1 MKAKEIRRYLT
12 DAAFDIHTTDTLTKK
27 GIPATREERETW
39 IDKHT
44 AELGALLDVFQA
56 DSRHGMLII
65 LQGMDASGKDGTTR
79 RLFRNI
85 NFTPKVCAFKAPT
98 PDEAAHDYLW
108 RVHKEMPKRGEIAI
122 FNRSHYEDVLITRVR
137 HWIDD
142 AETTR
147 RLRQINDFE
156 RMLAENHITVLKLF
170 LHISK
175 EEQRV
180 RIQRRLDNKQKHW
193 KFDLADLEDRKLWDN
208 LQQQYQTVIRATTT
222 GYAPW
227 YCIPSDSKS
236 TRNVIIMKILI
247 AHLRSLKLRYPT
259 VDDENW
265 PTVVE

>member
-1 MKAKEIRRYLT
+1 MKVKEIRRYLT
-12 DAAFDIHTTDTLTKK
+12 DASFDIRAADTLIKK
-27 GIPATREERETW
+27 GIPETRDEREAW
-39 IDKHT
+39 IDNHSP
-44 AELGALLDVFQA
+44 ELGSLLDVFQA
-56 DSRHGMLII
+56 DSRHGMVVI
-65 LQGMDASGKDGTTR
+65 LQGMDTAGKDGTVR
-79 RLFRNI
+79 RIFRNV
-85 NFTPKVCAFKAPT
+85 NFTPRICAFKSPT

-108 RVHKEMPKRGEIAI
+108 RIHKEMPKRGEMVI

-142 AETTR
+142 AETTH

-175 EEQRV
+175 EEQRL
-180 RIQRRLDNKQKHW
+180 RIQRRLDNKEKHW
-193 KFDLADLEDRKLWDN
+193 KFNLSDLEDRKLWDSF
-208 LQQQYQTVIRATTT
+208 QEQYQAVIRATTT

-227 YCIPSDSKS
+227 YCVPSDSKS
-236 TRNVIIMKILI
+236 SRNIIIMKILI

-259 VDDENW
+259 VDDANW